1 MEENGESPQGRFSV
15 QMFRFAGNYDLV
27 YLHCEVYLCDSV
39 NEKCKPVSFL
49 PPLLDQL
56 VPPPPPRS
64 PPPPSKIF
72 GHKFARKQKF
82 LFPFFCFSFSPTLEL
97 EDEAGLAPQGT
108 EALRRSRGG
117 RAGSRLAY
125 LQGLCVLIAETVNF
139 KHCL

>member
-64 PPPPSKIF
+64 PPATFKDIWPQVCKKTKVSVPF
-72 GHKFARKQKF
+72 LLF
-82 LFPFFCFSFSPTLEL
+82 LF
-97 EDEAGLAPQGT
+97 
-108 EALRRSRGG
+108 
-117 RAGSRLAY
+117 
-125 LQGLCVLIAETVNF
+125 
-139 KHCL
+139 